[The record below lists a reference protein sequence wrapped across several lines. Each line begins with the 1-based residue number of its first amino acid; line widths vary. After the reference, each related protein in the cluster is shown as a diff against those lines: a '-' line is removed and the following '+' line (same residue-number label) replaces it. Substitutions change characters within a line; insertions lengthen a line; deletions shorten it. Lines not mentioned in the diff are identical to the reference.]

1 MKIDLNE
8 ILKDLFTHNDYFWSN
23 STITPFLN
31 KVTENNPLRKDRDYA
46 QNLPPTN
53 IYEDEWSYRYELS
66 TPGFIKNNL
75 SVELDN
81 NVLTIRGERKN
92 TNKKETGEYIA
103 KEYHSNKF
111 YRSFNLP
118 ENVVGDE
125 IHAKVDNGITT
136 LFIPK
141 EKPTKTKNLTKTIEI
156 S

>member
-1 MKIDLNE
+1 MRRDFNE
-8 ILKDLFTHNDYFWSN
+8 IIKDLFTHDDYFWSN
-23 STITPFLN
+23 STIAPILN
-31 KVTENNPLRKDRDYA
+31 RINEKNTLRRDRDYG
-46 QNLPPTN
+46 QNLPATN

-66 TPGFIKNNL
+66 TPGFIKNDLNI
-75 SVELDN
+75 ELDN
-81 NVLTIRGERKN
+81 SVLIIRGERKN
-92 TNKKETGEYIA
+92 TNKKENGEYIA
-103 KEYHSNKF
+103 KEYHANKF

-125 IHAKVDNGITT
+125 IHAKVENGITT

>member
-1 MKIDLNE
+1 MRRDFNE
-8 ILKDLFTHNDYFWSN
+8 IIKDLFTHDDYFWSN
-23 STITPFLN
+23 STITPILN
-31 KVTENNPLRKDRDYA
+31 RFNENNTLRRDRDYG
-46 QNLPPTN
+46 QNLPATN
-53 IYEDEWSYRYELS
+53 IYEDEWSYRYELA
-66 TPGFIKNNL
+66 TPGFLKNDLNI
-75 SVELDN
+75 ELDN
-81 NVLTIRGERKN
+81 SVLIIRGERKN
-92 TNKKETGEYIA
+92 TNKKENGEYIA
-103 KEYHSNKF
+103 KEYHANKF

>member
-1 MKIDLNE
+1 MRRDFNE
-8 ILKDLFTHNDYFWSN
+8 IIKDLFTHDDYLWSN

-31 KVTENNPLRKDRDYA
+31 RGSENSSLRKDRDYA

-53 IYEDEWSYRYELS
+53 TYEDEWSYRYELS
-66 TPGFIKNNL
+66 TPGFTKTDL
-75 SVELDN
+75 SVGLDN
-81 NVLTIRGERKN
+81 NTLTIRGERKI
-92 TNKKETGEYIA
+92 TNKKENGEYIA

-118 ENVVGDE
+118 DNVVCDE
-125 IHAKVDNGITT
+125 IHAKVENGITT

-141 EKPTKTKNLTKTIEI
+141 ETPTKTKNLTKTIEI